1 MFANFEAQRLDMSAM
16 PVSLRRYLK
25 KHGAMVAQ
33 SQTALSKK
41 NDLAE
46 ALELEAVLQQYS
58 ELLQITSTKESV

>member
-1 MFANFEAQRLDMSAM
+1 
-16 PVSLRRYLK
+16 
-25 KHGAMVAQ
+25 MVAQ